1 MNNRKLHFFLVFIS
15 TLFIIACAKRGSIG
29 GGPLDME
36 APIFVRSS
44 PPNFSTDFSSNE
56 IRIYFNE
63 LITIKDAQNVLV
75 SPPMKIKP
83 EISPVGFP
91 AKYVKI
97 KFKDTLKPETTYN
110 INFGSSIVDNNE
122 SNPLPFFQFVFSTG
136 KVLDS
141 LTFKGSVKDA
151 FKKDLADNISV
162 HLYEVNE
169 AYTDST
175 VFKEFPRYVSNTLDS
190 TIFDFKNLKAGKYKL
205 VALEDK
211 ANNYTFEPKLDKIG
225 FLEKTISIPEDTIAE
240 LTIFKEVPEFKY
252 VRAKQISKH
261 QFSVGYEG
269 YLEEPELSILG
280 APKDSLVKTTFFK
293 DPKKDSLN
301 LWVTPFFEQD
311 SLLIVTKSKTTVD
324 TLVSRYKDQ
333 YADSLKLKVVSE
345 KLTLKE
351 DLVITAKTPINEFNT
366 EFVNLIDQDTLPV
379 TFTQK
384 YDRFKNELR
393 IAFDKK
399 EDSKY
404 ALKLLPGA
412 ITDFIGNTNDTLVLK
427 ANTAPE
433 SDYGKLVL
441 SFNKTENQ
449 TLIIQLLQR
458 DTVKEEVVISEEKSS
473 IEFES
478 LNPGDYDIRVVFDNN
493 NNGVRD
499 TGNYLK
505 QIQPER
511 IYYHDEPVNV
521 RANWDVTQTINIK

>member
-1 MNNRKLHFFLVFIS
+1 MNNRQLRFFLVFIS

-29 GGPLDME
+29 GGPLDMD
-36 APIFVRSS
+36 PPVFLRST
-44 PPNFSTDFSSNE
+44 PPNLSTDFNANE

-63 LITIKDAQNVLV
+63 LVTVKDPQNVLV

-91 AKYVKI
+91 SKYVKI

-122 SNPLPFFQFVFSTG
+122 SNPVAFFQFVFSTG

-151 FKKDLADNISV
+151 FNKELPKNISV

-175 VFKEFPRYVSNTLDS
+175 IFKEFPRYVSNTLDS

-211 ANNYTFEPKLDKIG
+211 ASNYTFEPRLDKIG
-225 FLEKTISIPEDTIAE
+225 FLEKTISIPEDSIAE
-240 LTIFKEVPEFKY
+240 LTIFKEEPEFKY
-252 VRAKQISKH
+252 VRAKQVSKH
-261 QFSVGYEG
+261 QFSIGYEG
-269 YLEEPELSILG
+269 KLENPEISVLG
-280 APKDSLVKTTFFK
+280 TPKDSLVKTTFYK

-311 SLLIVTKSKTTVD
+311 SLLIVTKSKTTLD

-333 YADSLKLKVVSE
+333 YADSLKLRVVS
-345 KLTLKE
+345 KRLTLKE
-351 DLVITAKTPINEFNT
+351 DMVITANTPISELNT

-379 TFTQK
+379 DFTQK

-393 IAFDKK
+393 ISFPKK
-399 EDSKY
+399 EESKY

-412 ITDFIGNTNDTLVLK
+412 LTDFIGNANDTIVLNSNTVLESVYGTLVL
-427 ANTAPE
+427 T
-433 SDYGKLVL
+433 
-441 SFNKTENQ
+441 FNKTDNSS
-449 TLIIQLLQR
+449 LIIQLLQGNN
-458 DTVKEEVVISEEKSS
+458 VSKEVLVSGSENS
-473 IEFES
+473 IEFKS
-478 LNPGDYDIRVVFDNN
+478 LNAGEYDVRVIFDENS
-493 NNGVRD
+493 NGVRD

-505 QIQPER
+505 QIQPEK
-511 IYYHDEPVNV
+511 IFYHNKTITV
-521 RANWDVTQTINIK
+521 RANWDVTQNISF